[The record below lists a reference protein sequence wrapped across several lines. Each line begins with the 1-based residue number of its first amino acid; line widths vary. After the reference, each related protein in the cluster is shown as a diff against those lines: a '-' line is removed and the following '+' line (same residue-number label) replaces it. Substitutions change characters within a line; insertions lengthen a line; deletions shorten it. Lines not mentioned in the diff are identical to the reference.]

1 MPLVVKDRVLE
12 TSTTT
17 GTGSFTLSGAAV
29 GYQTFS
35 SAIGNTNTTY
45 YTIDGGAEW
54 EVGLGTVSAGALAR
68 TTVLASSNSGALVNF
83 SAGAKNVFCTYPA
96 DKAVELDANN
106 VLTDVAITVKDNVFT
121 LQDDVDPTKQARFQL
136 SSIATGTTRT
146 FSFINADGV
155 IPTTASSNT
164 WTGTNTFT
172 GSTVS
177 VGTAVGT
184 STYSFGTGATQ
195 SGITKTITLG
205 GSGASGSTTNIAI
218 GSAVGGATTNVN
230 AYGTWTYTNTISASI
245 SGNAATVTNGLYTT
259 NLGVTVQAYDVDT
272 TKNDVANTFTANQ
285 IISVTDNTNAA
296 LRVTQLGTGNAI
308 LVEDETNPDSTP
320 FVVTATGSVGIG
332 TSTPTTKL
340 SVYDNTAPAV
350 VSAIGDGVGANFR
363 AIRYSTDATG
373 PANGFFKYRG
383 SFASPTAVASGD
395 SMGALSF
402 NAYGGTNTRLIAA
415 IAAVVDSYVSDTDIS
430 SVLTFSTS
438 PAGGT
443 TLTEGMRLNA
453 SGDLGIGTTN
463 PAFKLDING
472 SGAVRGS
479 SGFNF
484 YNSDNSNFYYILNS
498 GATGSSNG
506 VLTFTQGGVAE
517 RMRLDASGNLLFNSG
532 YGSVATAYGCRA
544 WVNFNGTGTVAIRGS
559 GNVSSITDG
568 GTGTYTVNFTTSMPD
583 ANYSAVVTGSD
594 NASTNARYI
603 NDLSTSTSSV
613 FFELRNVQQAAQDAN
628 YVLVAVFR

>member
-83 SAGAKNVFCTYPA
+83 SAGTKNVFCTYPA

-195 SGITKTITLG
+195 SGLTKTITLG

-230 AYGTWTYTNTISASI
+230 AYGTWTFSTPL
-245 SGNAATVTNGLYTT
+245 AATNMTQATT
-259 NLGVTVQAYDVDT
+259 STSGYLSSTDW
-272 TKNDVANTFTANQ
+272 NTFN
-285 IISVTDNTNAA
+285 
-296 LRVTQLGTGNAI
+296 GKG
-308 LVEDETNPDSTP
+308 
-320 FVVTATGSVGIG
+320 TGSVTSITAGTGLSGGTITSSGTISLADTAVTAGAYTNANITIDAQGRITTAANGTAGGVTSLNGQTGAITNTDYGAIG
-332 TSTPTTKL
+332 SYVAAGSTSATGVQTNVTVAGSSLIYSSDSNVVNSLGGSNSNSMLITSTGF
-340 SVYDNTAPAV
+340 
-350 VSAIGDGVGANFR
+350 VSA
-363 AIRYSTDATG
+363 SL
-373 PANGFFKYRG
+373 
-383 SFASPTAVASGD
+383 SGTWRL
-395 SMGALSF
+395 MTRTRK
-402 NAYGGTNTRLIAA
+402 GGTAYPIGLWVR
-415 IAAVVDSYVSDTDIS
+415 IS
-430 SVLTFSTS
+430 
-438 PAGGT
+438 
-443 TLTEGMRLNA
+443 
-453 SGDLGIGTTN
+453 
-463 PAFKLDING
+463 
-472 SGAVRGS
+472 
-479 SGFNF
+479 
-484 YNSDNSNFYYILNS
+484 
-498 GATGSSNG
+498 
-506 VLTFTQGGVAE
+506 
-517 RMRLDASGNLLFNSG
+517 
-532 YGSVATAYGCRA
+532 
-544 WVNFNGTGTVAIRGS
+544 
-559 GNVSSITDG
+559 
-568 GTGTYTVNFTTSMPD
+568 
-583 ANYSAVVTGSD
+583 
-594 NASTNARYI
+594 
-603 NDLSTSTSSV
+603 
-613 FFELRNVQQAAQDAN
+613 
-628 YVLVAVFR
+628 